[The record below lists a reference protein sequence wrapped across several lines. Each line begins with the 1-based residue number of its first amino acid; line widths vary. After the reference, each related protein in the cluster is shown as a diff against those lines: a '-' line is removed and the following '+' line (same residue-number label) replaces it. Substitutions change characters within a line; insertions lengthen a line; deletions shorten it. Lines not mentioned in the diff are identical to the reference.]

1 MDTCTIPL
9 NTIRR
14 PLSSLSPSLSL
25 SLFHSPTLLANKTRT
40 FLNVASLQLFLLHA
54 TLCISNPPFFNES
67 HDCHGVGPRYGCYE
81 AVESGSGDESLR
93 ALTGQR
99 VETVQLENR
108 PGSKAPVDRDVAWAR
123 LLSFREAGF
132 IMAASCGLSNPS
144 ATASADFARKGLV
157 QNHAYT
163 VVNVIERGGNRLM
176 QLRNPWASGRG
187 WRGDW
192 SDGWPGWARHPD
204 LRDELC
210 PSRESSGV
218 FWMSFEDFCQH
229 FSAVQV

>member
-1 MDTCTIPL
+1 M
-9 NTIRR
+9 
-14 PLSSLSPSLSL
+14 
-25 SLFHSPTLLANKTRT
+25 
-40 FLNVASLQLFLLHA
+40 
-54 TLCISNPPFFNES
+54 
-67 HDCHGVGPRYGCYE
+67 
-81 AVESGSGDESLR
+81 
-93 ALTGQR
+93 
-99 VETVQLENR
+99 
-108 PGSKAPVDRDVAWAR
+108 AWAR

-144 ATASADFARKGLV
+144 ASADFARKGLV

-163 VVNVIERGGNRLM
+163 VVSVIERAGYRLL
-176 QLRNPWASGRG
+176 QLRNPWATGRQG

-192 SDGWPGWARHPD
+192 SDVWPGWSRHPE